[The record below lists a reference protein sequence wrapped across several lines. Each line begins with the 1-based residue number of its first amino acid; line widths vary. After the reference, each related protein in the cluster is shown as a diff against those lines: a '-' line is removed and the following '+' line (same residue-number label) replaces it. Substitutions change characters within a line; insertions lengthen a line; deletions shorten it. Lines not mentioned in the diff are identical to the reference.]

1 VANPFPRRA
10 ELAELTRHRILAFV
24 RQPEGVFW
32 VFAFPLVLSAVLGFA
47 FQGGEQAPSR
57 IGVVGDPGGWVARLE
72 SDPSIE
78 LERFATREYA
88 DRRLAGGHIDALV
101 LAVAPAQLR
110 LDPAR
115 PEAEVARLR
124 TLVALGEIDD
134 GQLSIEPVTERG
146 ARYVDFLF
154 PGLLGMNLMGTGLWS
169 IGFAVA
175 DMRQRKVLK
184 RLLVTPMRRSSF
196 LASLIAARLA
206 YLAAELVLLTAF
218 GVWVLG
224 VPLRMGLISYTL
236 LSLVGAIAFSSLG
249 LLVSSRTKT
258 IEGISGLVNLL
269 IVPMWL
275 GSGVFFSYERFPE
288 AIHPVLRALPLTAL
302 NDALRAGM
310 IDGAGLLDMVPEL
323 AILVA
328 WTIVPFALAL
338 RIFRWA

>member
-1 VANPFPRRA
+1 VASLLPRRA
-10 ELAELTRHRILAFV
+10 ELGELTRHRILAFV

-47 FQGGEQAPSR
+47 FQGGEPAPSR
-57 IGVVGDPGGWVARLE
+57 IGVVGEPGGWVARLE
-72 SDPSIE
+72 ADPRIE
-78 LERFATREYA
+78 IERFATREDA

-101 LAVAPAQLR
+101 LAVAPAELR
-110 LDPAR
+110 LDPTRA
-115 PEAEVARLR
+115 ESEVARLR
-124 TLVALGEIDD
+124 TLVALGEIDESRLAID
-134 GQLSIEPVTERG
+134 PITERG

-175 DMRQRKVLK
+175 DLRQRKVLK
-184 RLLVTPMRRSSF
+184 RFLVTPMRRSSF
-196 LASLIAARLA
+196 LTSLIGARLA
-206 YLAAELVLLTAF
+206 YLAAELILLTAF

-224 VPLRMGLISYTL
+224 VPFRGGLISFAFI
-236 LSLVGAIAFSSLG
+236 SVFGAIAFSSMG
-249 LLVSSRTKT
+249 LLVASRTKT
-258 IEGISGLVNLL
+258 IEGVSGLVNLV

-288 AIHPVLRALPLTAL
+288 AIHPILQALPLTAL

-310 IDGAGLLDMVPEL
+310 IDGAGLTEMLPEL
-323 AILVA
+323 GILAA
-328 WTIVPFALAL
+328 WMVIPFVLAL